1 VLDTA
6 MVEHGRS
13 YRDALTATVELAR
26 RVEELGYRRFW
37 VAEHHGSRSSAS
49 PAPAVLVAEIAARTS
64 RMSVGSGGVMLTNH
78 APLAVAEQFA
88 TLDALHPG
96 RIDLGVGR
104 GSGTKDAVLVSALRR
119 GAPPAD
125 SEEYARSVGELLD
138 FADVGGP
145 GVWLLSSSG
154 QGARLA
160 AKWGL
165 PLVVAHHI
173 RPDRTKESVALYRSG
188 FRPSRTL
195 DRPYLMVALT
205 AICADTNERAEFLS
219 RPAVK
224 YFADVVSGG
233 QDPAAFHTP
242 LEMAGRDLTD
252 TELATADRLVR
263 TQAIG
268 DASRTLRRL
277 VDIADATAADEL
289 MLMTP
294 VFDIG
299 DRVRS
304 FELVMSAAAPHVGTS
319 CHGRPDATGR
329 RAPQNPLAVRCRPL
343 DRS

>member
-1 VLDTA
+1 MIPRPLSVLDIA

-37 VAEHHGSRSSAS
+37 VAEHHGSPSSAS

-104 GSGTKDAVLVSALRR
+104 GSGTRDAGLIAALRR

-125 SEEYARSVGELLD
+125 SAEYARSVGELLD
-138 FADVGGP
+138 FASVGGP
-145 GVWLLSSSG
+145 DVWLLSSSG

-160 AKWGL
+160 AEWGL

-173 RPDRTKESVALYRSG
+173 RPDTTEESVAIYRRE
-188 FRPSRTL
+188 FRPSRRL

-205 AICADTNERAEFLS
+205 TVCADTDEQAELLA

-233 QDPAAFHTP
+233 DDPAAYRSP
-242 LEMAGRDLTD
+242 LEMAGRDLTEA
-252 TELATADRLVR
+252 ELATARRLVA

-268 DASRTLRRL
+268 GPDRTLRRL
-277 VDIADATAADEL
+277 ADIAEATAADEL

-304 FELVMSAAAPHVGTS
+304 FELVMSAAWVT
-319 CHGRPDATGR
+319 
-329 RAPQNPLAVRCRPL
+329 
-343 DRS
+343 